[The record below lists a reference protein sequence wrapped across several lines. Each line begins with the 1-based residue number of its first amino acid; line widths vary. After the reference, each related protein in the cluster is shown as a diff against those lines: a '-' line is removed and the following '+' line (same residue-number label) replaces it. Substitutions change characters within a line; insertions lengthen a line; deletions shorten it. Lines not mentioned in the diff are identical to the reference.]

1 MISHILLDIEG
12 TTCPVSFVTETL
24 FPYAQSALKDFL
36 ERHKDDAS
44 ISRLINNAEDEW
56 MQDQDE
62 ESTTLR
68 QQSEKTQQ
76 AKYLRVEAY
85 LQLLIALDKKSTT
98 LKDIQGKVWKEG
110 YTTCLLYTSPSPRD
124 QRGARMPSSA

>member
-12 TTCPVSFVTETL
+12 TTCPVSFVTEAL
-24 FPYAQSALKDFL
+24 LPYAQSALKDFL

-68 QQSEKTQQ
+68 QQSEKMRQP
-76 AKYLRVEAY
+76 KYLK
-85 LQLLIALDKKSTT
+85 I
-98 LKDIQGKVWKEG
+98 
-110 YTTCLLYTSPSPRD
+110 
-124 QRGARMPSSA
+124 

>member
-24 FPYAQSALKDFL
+24 FPYAQSALRDFL

-62 ESTTLR
+62 ESAH
-68 QQSEKTQQ
+68 SGNNP
-76 AKYLRVEAY
+76 
-85 LQLLIALDKKSTT
+85 KKCNS
-98 LKDIQGKVWKEG
+98 LNI
-110 YTTCLLYTSPSPRD
+110 
-124 QRGARMPSSA
+124 